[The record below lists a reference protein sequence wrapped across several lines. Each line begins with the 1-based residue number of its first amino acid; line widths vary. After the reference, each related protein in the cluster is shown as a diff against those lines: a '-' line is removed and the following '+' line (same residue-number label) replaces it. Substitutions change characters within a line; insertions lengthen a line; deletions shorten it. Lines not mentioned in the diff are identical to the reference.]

1 MKWGTSLEKQRRDDW
16 RQIKKIVK
24 LCNAYKTCIVH
35 MQHEF
40 LMSELNPKHMVY
52 VLCNI
57 VTIDKYQ

>member
-1 MKWGTSLEKQRRDDW
+1 
-16 RQIKKIVK
+16 VK